1 MKKRF
6 TAMLASL
13 LLVALLIPG
22 AAFATS
28 GHILASLDLTTGN
41 HTGKTLASD
50 GYTWDESTH
59 TLTMQDLNVTGDI
72 HLPNTD
78 CNINIKG
85 TCAAGKIT
93 YNNSGITPALLV
105 NGVNNAS
112 FQGTFETSGDLTLQN
127 LTMTNGGIY
136 NGFVGGTTVLR
147 LVNSNVTLY
156 TMSWQT
162 DGGINLVNS
171 QLTVTALT
179 DNGQFVTE
187 MIAMDRNSVIE
198 SYHRMYNYGK
208 FTPDTL
214 GEVSNY
220 VAVPEGGSFAN
231 TPPFKDS
238 TDNPLTVVDENGQTA
253 SHFILRAPKEQCKID
268 LKAAPAEGG
277 TVTGAGTYDYQG
289 SATVKAEANKGYHF
303 VQWED
308 EQGAVLS
315 KDAAYTFTVNGS
327 ATLTAV
333 FEKGSAVT
341 PSQSG
346 GSDQNNSGSPKTSDP
361 THMELWIALLA
372 ISMMGIAGTVIARKI
387 NS

>member
-1 MKKRF
+1 
-6 TAMLASL
+6 
-13 LLVALLIPG
+13 
-22 AAFATS
+22 
-28 GHILASLDLTTGN
+28 
-41 HTGKTLASD
+41 
-50 GYTWDESTH
+50 
-59 TLTMQDLNVTGDI
+59 
-72 HLPNTD
+72 
-78 CNINIKG
+78 
-85 TCAAGKIT
+85 
-93 YNNSGITPALLV
+93 
-105 NGVNNAS
+105 
-112 FQGTFETSGDLTLQN
+112 
-127 LTMTNGGIY
+127 
-136 NGFVGGTTVLR
+136 
-147 LVNSNVTLY
+147 
-156 TMSWQT
+156 MSWQT

-171 QLTVTALT
+171 QLTVTSLT
-179 DNGQFVTE
+179 DNGQFLTE

-198 SYHRMYNYGK
+198 SFHRMYNYGK

-220 VAVPEGGSFAN
+220 VAVPEDGSFAN

-327 ATLTAV
+327 ATLMAV